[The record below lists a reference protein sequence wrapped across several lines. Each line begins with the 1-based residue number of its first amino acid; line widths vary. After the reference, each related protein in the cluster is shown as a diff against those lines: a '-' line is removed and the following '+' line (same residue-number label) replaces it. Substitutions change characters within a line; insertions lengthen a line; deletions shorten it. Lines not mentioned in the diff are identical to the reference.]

1 MKTSVN
7 SNVMTLKGD
16 KTPFLTYNVLND
28 VPFIRHAFSTRLGG
42 VSKGVCES
50 MNLAFGRGDDRE
62 TVLKNYRFICDS
74 AGFEFESLCGSVQIH
89 EAKVRRVTKTDRG
102 HGILREREWRSADA
116 LITDDKDVTLV
127 TYYADCT
134 PLFFVDTKTH
144 AIGLA
149 HGGWRGTVERI
160 AVNTI
165 KAMEEEFGTKPEDLV
180 CCIGPV
186 IGKCCYE
193 IDEECAKHFK
203 ALTEIDAEKILTAKD
218 NGKYMADLALT
229 NKLLLINAGVKEENI
244 TVSDLCTRCNSE
256 LLWSHRAT
264 NGNRGTMAAFMK
276 ILY

>member
-1 MKTSVN
+1 MKNSVN
-7 SNVMTLKGD
+7 STTMTIKGD
-16 KTPFLTYNVLND
+16 KTPYLTYNVLND
-28 VPFIRHAFSTRLGG
+28 IPFIRHAFSTRLGG
-42 VSKGVCES
+42 ISQGVCES
-50 MNLAFGRGDDRE
+50 MNLAFGRGDDKE
-62 TVLKNYRFICDS
+62 TVLSNYKLICDS
-74 AGFEFESLCGSVQIH
+74 AGFEYESLCGSVQIH
-89 EAKVRRVTKTDRG
+89 EAKVQKVTKADRG
-102 HGILREREWRSADA
+102 HGILRDRVWKSADA

-134 PLFFVDTKTH
+134 PLFFVDTRTH

-165 KAMEEEFGTKPEDLV
+165 KAMEKEFGTNPEDLI

-186 IGKCCYE
+186 IGSCCYE
-193 IDEECAKHFK
+193 IDADCANRFK
-203 ALTEIDAEKILTAKD
+203 ALTEIDTSEILTARSDEKF
-218 NGKYMADLALT
+218 MADLALT
-229 NKLLLINAGVKEENI
+229 NKLLLINAGVKDENI
-244 TVSDLCTRCNSE
+244 MLSDLCTKCNSD